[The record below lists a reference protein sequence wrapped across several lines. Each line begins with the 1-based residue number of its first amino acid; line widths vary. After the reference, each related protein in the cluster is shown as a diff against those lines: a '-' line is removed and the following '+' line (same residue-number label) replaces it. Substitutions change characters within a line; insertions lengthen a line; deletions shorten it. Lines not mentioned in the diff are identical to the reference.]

1 MAKRAGLQRC
11 IFEATT
17 VGPSVPWK
25 GYDRGPCQR
34 PTEEGS
40 AEVLSRRGRLWGKT
54 VGPPQG
60 PRNRG
65 GFWVKPCLPPGHGV

>member
-1 MAKRAGLQRC
+1 MLIKMAKRAGLQRC

-40 AEVLSRRGRLWGKT
+40 AEGSLEA
-54 VGPPQG
+54 GPPLG
-60 PRNRG
+60 
-65 GFWVKPCLPPGHGV
+65 

>member
-40 AEVLSRRGRLWGKT
+40 AEGSLEA
-54 VGPPQG
+54 GPPLG
-60 PRNRG
+60 
-65 GFWVKPCLPPGHGV
+65 